1 MKLFDAGKIISS
13 SLGHGPWPCRFLS
26 LFLWKSDW
34 LSVPSGSFHGS
45 HGMGIVIGIVTSA
58 AVMLWCSLSRRSL
71 RRLRDASRP
80 SYCPCEPRPLWF
92 AGGAG
97 VGSVGTWH
105 RHSRDWL
112 LHAYVLVVL
121 RCVSARYRGQPHDPA
136 LCLGGKLFC
145 ENFLRVVYR
154 RGGNL
159 GYFRYPDERLLG
171 TASCPSASTR
181 SHFAHGVELFLR
193 QSCELC
199 PWARKFLA

>member
-13 SLGHGPWPCRFLS
+13 SLGMAVAMSLSS

-58 AVMLWCSLSRRSL
+58 AVMLWCSLSRQSL
-71 RRLRDASRP
+71 RRFGMQVVPPIALASLVVSGLPVVQGSAQWVLGIAIPVIGSYTLMFSWFYVVSLRDIEGSLMP
-80 SYCPCEPRPLWF
+80 TPRFLTR
-92 AGGAG
+92 A
-97 VGSVGTWH
+97 
-105 RHSRDWL
+105 
-112 LHAYVLVVL
+112 
-121 RCVSARYRGQPHDPA
+121 
-136 LCLGGKLFC
+136 
-145 ENFLRVVYR
+145 NFLRVVYR
-154 RGGNL
+154 SGGNL

-181 SHFAHGVELFLR
+181 SRFAHGVELFLR

>member
-13 SLGHGPWPCRFLS
+13 SLGMAVAMSLSS

-58 AVMLWCSLSRRSL
+58 AVMLWCSLSRQS
-71 RRLRDASRP
+71 LRDASSP
-80 SYCPCEPRPLWF
+80 SYCPCEPRRLWF

-105 RHSRDWL
+105 RHSRDRL

-154 RGGNL
+154 SGGNL

-181 SHFAHGVELFLR
+181 SRFAHGVELFLR

>member
-13 SLGHGPWPCRFLS
+13 SLGMAVAMSLSS

-58 AVMLWCSLSRRSL
+58 AVMLWCSLSRQSL
-71 RRLRDASRP
+71 RRFGMQVVPPIALASLVVSGLPVVQGSAQWVLGIAIPVIGSYTLMFSWFYVVSLRDIEGS
-80 SYCPCEPRPLWF
+80 LMTLLF
-92 AGGAG
+92 A
-97 VGSVGTWH
+97 W
-105 RHSRDWL
+105 
-112 LHAYVLVVL
+112 VV
-121 RCVSARYRGQPHDPA
+121 SF
-136 LCLGGKLFC
+136 FC

-154 RGGNL
+154 SGGNL

-181 SHFAHGVELFLR
+181 SRFAHGVELFLR